1 MYCETHVEPNRHG
14 GLQLHQRRKQ
24 RVCLGV
30 LNIQDR
36 PVHLARGRQEVQEHP
51 HDGSQADQ
59 RVSHGKAITHVR

>member
-14 GLQLHQRRKQ
+14 GLQRHQRQKQ

-36 PVHLARGRQEVQEHP
+36 PVHLARGRQEIHP
-51 HDGSQADQ
+51 HDGPRADQ
-59 RVSHGKAITHVR
+59 RVSHGKAVTHVR